1 MRADGVTL
9 QWLGVRRIFF
19 AASKIKAI
27 VRLPPSLARTTTGT
41 STTIILLYY
50 LLSHEGIFGAVA

>member
-1 MRADGVTL
+1 L
-9 QWLGVRRIFF
+9 HKCEQKQFIFF
-19 AASKIKAI
+19 AASIIKAI

-50 LLSHEGIFGAVA
+50 LLSHEGIFGAFA